1 MFAVNKGDNNYLFV
15 LDNDETVDSNSKKSI
30 VKMLDLSAN
39 LDLLG
44 TWNSETFGAPAS
56 LPINDLE
63 IKGDIV
69 FVAIGNYGIGY
80 GMLGKNGELVSP
92 SNI

>member
-30 VKMLDLSAN
+30 VKMLDLSGN

-44 TWNSETFGAPAS
+44 TWNSEIFGAPAS

-80 GMLGKNGELVSP
+80 GMLGKNGELVNP

>member
-44 TWNSETFGAPAS
+44 TWNSETFGAPKS

-69 FVAIGNYGIGY
+69 FVTIGNYGIGY
-80 GMLGKNGELVSP
+80 GMLGKNGELVNP